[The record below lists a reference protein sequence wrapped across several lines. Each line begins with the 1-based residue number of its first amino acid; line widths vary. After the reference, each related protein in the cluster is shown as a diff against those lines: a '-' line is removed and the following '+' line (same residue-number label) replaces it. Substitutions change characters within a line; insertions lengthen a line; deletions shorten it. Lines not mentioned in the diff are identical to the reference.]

1 MVWPWLVHAMTGG
14 RCQRKKKMMGR
25 GKDGGCGTEV
35 KPCPISRAS
44 AKTLEDNDKS
54 YSDSERVHV
63 GLDFYTQ
70 ASKALSERSPFETKE
85 VLDSGVPRTL
95 PSSLA
100 TFYVKHADSR
110 KRHKKS
116 SHSGGGGKTK
126 KSSRSDR
133 SRAGS
138 NIWVETGEYFRDL
151 TLPDI
156 EELYKASSLGVL
168 DSQSCFLIPSLGSAI
183 GSNASS
189 SGNAILS
196 SFSSRGNEVDIF
208 VSSSG
213 SAVEVGLD
221 NGVVVKEE
229 DKKEETQL
237 MEIDTV
243 NANVSTKKEEERC
256 TLSDGLEWLLVSK
269 NRILLTSER
278 PSKKRKLLG
287 PDAGLEKLIVNPPS
301 EGNVSVCDFCFL
313 GDTGEQLNKLI
324 VCDSCKVVVHQKC
337 YGMQEKAEGLWLC
350 SWCKQR
356 SEQEDGSSTSLWP
369 CDLCP
374 KKGGALKP
382 VHKGPAESEND
393 RSTRFAH
400 LFCSLWM
407 PEVYVQDTK
416 VMEPIMNIEGIKETR
431 RKLVCNVC
439 KVKCGA
445 CIRCSNGACRT
456 SFHPICAR
464 EARHRME
471 IWGKSVHDNVELRAF
486 CSKHSGAVDNFAIKP
501 SHDQAMTIDSIT
513 EPVPVTSSV
522 IRPSK
527 LKFGRRNGDQIVLHV
542 ETNDLNSDK
551 LGDGTIEDVGL
562 VVTRSNSGLEP
573 EHGDGRQL
581 IDMEKLERNASE
593 DSKQSDHP
601 NLASILHKLIE
612 RGKVNLKDMAS
623 EIGIS
628 LDSLAPAVAD
638 GCLGLDSQCKIVK
651 WLKDHACISRQ
662 QNNLRVKIKSAAP
675 CEAGIGG
682 VDDIEA
688 VTVAETDLADVVP
701 VKSVPPRRR
710 TKSNIRI
717 LKDNKMLSSSKK
729 VFISQSD
736 DGAIVDGGN
745 RDAEGSEE
753 QPNLKKVLDC
763 ETSEKIM
770 TLEPTILPGVTNLDG
785 CLSEDNL
792 AKPLDCCTLQSAQA
806 DMEQNATVNSDQD
819 PAYSV
824 LVDPLFNQK
833 AIYNSYIHPLIQ
845 SKLMQVRL
853 GLNTIKEFDDA
864 EGRKLASSDA
874 CSVSTMDNH
883 HKNQHC
889 NHFDVN
895 AKYGQLDL
903 GQLVMAGNDRILE
916 LSPEDEVENELVY
929 FQHKLLENAVARK
942 CFSDALICKVVQS
955 LPKEIDAGRKR
966 QWDNVFVNR
975 YLCELKEA
983 KKRGRKEKRHQEA
996 QAVLA
1001 AATAAAAASSRLPS
1015 FRKDVLDESTHQ
1027 ESLFKASPGRVG
1039 SYSQLITRA
1048 KETLSKFA
1056 VGRVSSE
1063 KQSDFVQS
1071 SSDFSKEHPRCCD
1084 ICRRPE
1090 TLLNRLLVCSGCKA
1104 SVHLDCYRGAKESAG
1119 PWYCELCEELLS
1131 SKSSIAL
1138 AGNLR
1143 EKPYF
1148 ATECCVCGGNTGAFR
1163 KSTEGQWVHAYCAEW
1178 VFESTF
1184 RRGQV
1189 NPIEGME
1196 IAPKGNDVC
1205 CICHRQFGVCIKCNF
1220 GLCHCIFHPYCAR
1233 NAGFFM
1239 HVKTSGVK
1247 LQHKAYCEKH
1257 SLEQRSKI
1265 EMQKHGA
1272 EELKSI
1278 KQRELVLCSHD
1289 ILASKRDSVA
1299 LSMLVRTP
1307 YLPPDV
1313 SSESATT
1320 SLRVHTDGYRS
1331 CSEAMQRS
1339 DDVTVDSTLSGKRC
1353 VKLSMSMDMDQKTDD
1368 SSTSEQPVTL
1378 KPIDRTS
1385 FSGKHIPHRSSSV
1398 ASQNQM
1404 DDWEKWSNP
1413 RKNAETFE
1421 KELVMTSDQASMKN
1435 QRLPKGF
1442 AYVPV
1447 ERLSKEKQAN
1457 EDASSCE
1464 PLENDG

>member
-1 MVWPWLVHAMTGG
+1 MVWPWLVYAMTGG

-44 AKTLEDNDKS
+44 ANAFEDNDKS
-54 YSDSERVHV
+54 NSDSERAHV
-63 GLDFYTQ
+63 GLDFFTQ

-85 VLDSGVPRTL
+85 FLDSGVPHTL

-110 KRHKKS
+110 KRRKKS

-138 NIWVETGEYFRDL
+138 NIWVETEEYFRDL

-156 EELYKASSLGVL
+156 EELYKASSFGFL
-168 DSQSCFLIPSLGSAI
+168 DSQSCFLIPSLGNVI

-196 SFSSRGNEVDIF
+196 NFSSRRNGVDIN

-213 SAVEVGLD
+213 NAVEVGLD
-221 NGVVVKEE
+221 NGVVVKEG
-229 DKKEETQL
+229 DKSEESQL

-243 NANVSTKKEEERC
+243 NANDSTKKEEENF
-256 TLSDGLEWLLVSK
+256 TPSNSLEWLLGVKS
-269 NRILLTSER
+269 RILLTSER

-287 PDAGLEKLIVNPPS
+287 PDAGLKKLIVNPPP
-301 EGNVSVCDFCFL
+301 EGNVSVCDFCSL

-324 VCDSCKVVVHQKC
+324 VCNSCKVVVHQKC
-337 YGMQEKAEGLWLC
+337 YGMQEEADGLWLC

-356 SEQEDGSSTSLWP
+356 SEREDGGNASLWP

-382 VHKGPAESEND
+382 VHKSLAESENGG
-393 RSTRFAH
+393 STRFSH

-407 PEVYVQDTK
+407 PEVYVDDTK

-486 CSKHSGAVDNFAIKP
+486 CSKHSRAMGNVAIKP
-501 SHDQAMTIDSIT
+501 SHDQPMAIDSIT

-522 IRPSK
+522 IKPSK
-527 LKFGRRNGDQIVLHV
+527 LKFGRRNGDKIVLHV
-542 ETNDLNSDK
+542 ETNETKNLNSDK
-551 LGDGTIEDVGL
+551 LGGGTIEDVGL

-573 EHGDGRQL
+573 EHGNGQQL
-581 IDMEKLERNASE
+581 IDMEKLDRNTIE
-593 DSKQSDHP
+593 DSKQSDRP
-601 NLASILHKLIE
+601 NLASILHKLID
-612 RGKVNLKDMAS
+612 RGKVNMKDIAS

-628 LDSLAPAVAD
+628 LDLLVAAVTN
-638 GCLGLDSQCKIVK
+638 GCLGLDSQCKIIK
-651 WLKDHACISRQ
+651 WLKDHAYIGWQ
-662 QNNLRVKIKSAAP
+662 QNNNLRYKRKSAAP
-675 CEAGIGG
+675 FEAEIDGM
-682 VDDIEA
+682 DDIDA

-717 LKDNKMLSSSKK
+717 LKDNKILSSKK
-729 VFISQSD
+729 VFTPQSN
-736 DGAIVDGGN
+736 DGAMVDGGD
-745 RDAEGSEE
+745 RDAEGSEK
-753 QPNLKKVLDC
+753 QPNLKKNLDC
-763 ETSEKIM
+763 ETTEKIL
-770 TLEPTILPGVTNLDG
+770 TLEPTVLPGVTNLDVH
-785 CLSEDNL
+785 LSEDNL
-792 AKPLDCCTLQSAQA
+792 VKPLDCSTSQSAWA
-806 DMEQNATVNSDQD
+806 DLGQNKTTNSDQN
-819 PAYSV
+819 PACS
-824 LVDPLFNQK
+824 VDPPFNQK
-833 AIYNSYIHPLIQ
+833 AVYNSCIHPLIRN
-845 SKLMQVRL
+845 KLMQVRL
-853 GLNTIKEFDDA
+853 GLNMIKEFDDA
-864 EGRKLASSDA
+864 EERKLASSEA
-874 CSVSTMDNH
+874 SSVSTVNNY

-889 NHFDVN
+889 NRLDVN
-895 AKYGQLDL
+895 AKCGQPHL
-903 GQLVMAGNDRILE
+903 GQLVKAGKGEILE

-942 CFSDALICKVVQS
+942 CFSDALMCKVVQS
-955 LPKEIDAGRKR
+955 LPMEIDAGRKQ
-966 QWDNVFVNR
+966 QWDNVFANR

-983 KKRGRKEKRHQEA
+983 KKRGRKERRHQEA

-1001 AATAAAAASSRLPS
+1001 ALAAAAASSRLSS
-1015 FRKDVLDESTHQ
+1015 FRKDVLDESAHQ
-1027 ESLFKASPGRVG
+1027 ESMLKASPGRVG
-1039 SYSQLITRA
+1039 SYSQLMPRA
-1048 KETLSKFA
+1048 KEMLPKLA

-1063 KQSDFVQS
+1063 KQSDFVLS
-1071 SSDFSKEHPRCCD
+1071 SSDFSKEHSRCCD
-1084 ICRRPE
+1084 ICRRSE
-1090 TLLNRLLVCSGCKA
+1090 TLWNPLLV
-1104 SVHLDCYRGAKESAG
+1104 SVHLDCYSSTKESAG

-1138 AGNLR
+1138 AGNSR

-1148 ATECCVCGGNTGAFR
+1148 PTECCVCGGNMGAFR
-1163 KSTEGQWVHAYCAEW
+1163 KSTEGQWIHAFCAEW

-1196 IAPKGNDVC
+1196 TAPKGNDVC

-1220 GLCHCIFHPYCAR
+1220 GHCHSTFHPACAR

-1239 HVKTSGVK
+1239 HIKTGGDK

-1257 SLEQRSKI
+1257 SSEQRSKI
-1265 EMQKHGA
+1265 ETHKHGA

-1278 KQRELVLCSHD
+1278 KQRELALCSHD

-1299 LSMLVRTP
+1299 LSMLARTP

-1320 SLRVHTDGYRS
+1320 SLRGHTDGYRS
-1331 CSEAMQRS
+1331 CSEAVQRS

-1353 VKLSMSMDMDQKTDD
+1353 VKLSMSMDIDQKTDD
-1368 SSTSEQPVTL
+1368 SSTSQQPVTH
-1378 KPIDRTS
+1378 KPIGRTS
-1385 FSGKHIPHRSSSV
+1385 YSGKHIPHRSSSA
-1398 ASQNQM
+1398 ASRNQM
-1404 DDWEKWSNP
+1404 DEWEKRSKP
-1413 RKNAETFE
+1413 RKHTETFE

-1442 AYVPV
+1442 AYVPI